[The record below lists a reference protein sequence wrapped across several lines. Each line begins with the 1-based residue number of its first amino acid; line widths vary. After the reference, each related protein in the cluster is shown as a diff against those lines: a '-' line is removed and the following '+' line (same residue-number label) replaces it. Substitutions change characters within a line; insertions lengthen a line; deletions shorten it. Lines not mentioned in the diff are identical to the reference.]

1 MNDIP
6 KLWKWRQLRGK
17 KIFGQVHLRKL
28 HNPLK
33 FNSKFVPAEV
43 TWRLWVWSQF
53 KEQLQKY
60 VSCLV

>member
-6 KLWKWRQLRGK
+6 KLWKWRQLLGK
-17 KIFGQVHLRKL
+17 KIFGQVHLREL

-43 TWRLWVWSQF
+43 P
-53 KEQLQKY
+53 
-60 VSCLV
+60 